1 MEITLTI
8 EQFISSIRETYK
20 SKIGIYPTAEA
31 FGNDNAVVRW
41 LDDLYRLG
49 IDVTREREIV
59 SGMEITQHDSLALFH
74 YADFSVIYGDFNP
87 EDYWNSFGGIYRTC
101 RSTVIDLANGE
112 TVIKPFDKFFN
123 IGELPE
129 TSIETVEDLIKNAKT
144 IEISNKLDG
153 SIFCVCNRIKSDYTG
168 SYTETNFCTSQSLN
182 PETSWHLAMGIDLYR
197 KDPAI
202 QDMLKNEP
210 FYSTFMFEMITK
222 EDAHVVYYP
231 SEMYGL
237 HLIGVREPSGR
248 LLAYSEVLALAKKY
262 GVKTTEIYDRTF
274 SDVFSSLDEKKSDE
288 AEGFVIRIDG
298 KYFKL
303 KYNDYVQ
310 VHKTINR
317 LVSASGVIE
326 SFKNGTIDD
335 LISKVPVT
343 YKEKIIEIADKIA
356 ATTEAVRSVQ
366 QVVVKKCMNKELKDQ
381 MIWIQK
387 NVPKM
392 LQGRCI
398 NAVKYKDFDFFPAKG
413 KGTPKLREIEEL
425 GRVSRE
431 WIKKNNR
438 PSEYE
443 MVYGGGAKKISDCE
457 GEFFNF
463 GVHHSSSGFNSEEF
477 SV

>member
-8 EQFISSIRETYK
+8 EQFISGLRELYK
-20 SKIGIYPTAEA
+20 SKIGIYPTSEN
-31 FGNDNAVVRW
+31 FGMENTVVRW
-41 LDDLYRLG
+41 IEDLYRLG
-49 IDVTREREIV
+49 IDTEEYKKIV
-59 SGMEITQHDSLALFH
+59 SGMEITQYGSLALFH

-129 TSIETVEDLIKNAKT
+129 TSIEVVEDLIKNAKT

-168 SYTETNFCTSQSLN
+168 TYTETNFCTSQSLN

-197 KDPAI
+197 KDSAI
-202 QDMLKNEP
+202 QEMLKNLP
-210 FYSTFMFEMITK
+210 AYTTLMFEMLTK

-237 HLIGVREPSGR
+237 HLIGAREPSGR
-248 LLAYSEVLALAKKY
+248 LLNYSEVLALAGKY
-262 GVKTTEIYDRTF
+262 GVKTTEVFNRTF
-274 SDVFSSLDEKKSDE
+274 SEVFSSLDEKSSDE

-303 KYNDYVQ
+303 KYNDYVT

-326 SFKNGTIDD
+326 AFREGKIDD

-343 YKEKIIEIADKIA
+343 YKEKIIEISDIIA
-356 ATTEAVRSVQ
+356 SAAEAVRRVQ
-366 QVVVKKCMNKELKDQ
+366 QIAVRKCMYKELKEQ
-381 MIWIQK
+381 MLWIQK

-398 NAVKYKDFDFFPAKG
+398 NAVKYSDFGLFSERT
-413 KGTPKLREIEEL
+413 KGTMKLKEIEEF

-431 WIKKNNR
+431 WVKSQK
-438 PSEYE
+438 PSEYD
-443 MVYGGGAKKISDCE
+443 MVYGEGASSMKGRFGE

-463 GVHHSSSGFNSEEF
+463 GISDRTPSTESEEF
-477 SV
+477 

>member
-20 SKIGIYPTAEA
+20 SKIGIYPTSEA

-129 TSIETVEDLIKNAKT
+129 TSIETVEDLIKNAKS

-197 KDPAI
+197 KDSAI

-274 SDVFSSLDEKKSDE
+274 SEVFSSLDEKKSDE

-356 ATTEAVRSVQ
+356 ATAEAVRSVQ

-398 NAVKYKDFDFFPAKG
+398 NAVKYKDFNFFPAKG
-413 KGTPKLREIEEL
+413 KGAPKLREIEEL

-431 WIKKNNR
+431 WIKKNR
-438 PSEYE
+438 TSEYE
-443 MVYGGGAKKISDCE
+443 MVYGSGAKKISDCE
-457 GEFFNF
+457 GELFNF
-463 GVHHSSSGFNSEEF
+463 GSVHTNTKFNSEEF

>member
-8 EQFISSIRETYK
+8 EQFISELRELYK
-20 SKIGIYPTAEA
+20 SKIGIYPTSED
-31 FGNDNAVVRW
+31 FGMKNAVVRW
-41 LDDLYRLG
+41 IEDLYRLG
-49 IDVTREREIV
+49 IDMEEYKKIV
-59 SGMEITQHDSLALFH
+59 SGMEITQYGSLALFH
-74 YADFSVIYGDFNP
+74 YADFSVIYGEFNP

-101 RSTVIDLANGE
+101 RSTVIDLSNGE

-129 TSIETVEDLIKNAKT
+129 TSIDTVEELIKNAKE

-153 SIFCVCNRIKSDYTG
+153 SIFCVCNRIVKDKSLTGYGLDYI
-168 SYTETNFCTSQSLN
+168 ETNFCTSQSLN
-182 PETSWHLAMGIDLYR
+182 PDTSWHLAMGIDLYR
-197 KDPAI
+197 KDSAI
-202 QDMLKNEP
+202 QEMLKNLP
-210 FYSTFMFEMITK
+210 VYTTLMFEMITK

-237 HLIGVREPSGR
+237 HLIGAREPSGR
-248 LLAYSEVLALAKKY
+248 LLNYSEVLALADKY
-262 GVKTTEIYDRTF
+262 GVKTTEVFNRTF
-274 SDVFSSLDEKKSDE
+274 SEVFSSLDEKSSDE

-303 KYNDYVQ
+303 KYNDYVT

-326 SFKNGTIDD
+326 AFREGKLDD

-343 YKEKIIEIADKIA
+343 YKEKIIEISDIIA
-356 ATTEAVRSVQ
+356 SAAEAVRRVQ
-366 QVVVKKCMNKELKDQ
+366 QIAVRKCMYKELKEQ
-381 MIWIQK
+381 MLWIQK

-398 NAVKYKDFDFFPAKG
+398 NAVKYSDFGLFSERT
-413 KGTPKLREIEEL
+413 KGTMKLKEIEEF

-431 WIKKNNR
+431 WAKSQK

-443 MVYGGGAKKISDCE
+443 MVYGELASSMKGRCGD

-463 GVHHSSSGFNSEEF
+463 GI
-477 SV
+477 